1 MKIIKLIFSL
11 LLINIL
17 FSSSILISNQ
27 ALAQKHKQS
36 YEQNQ
41 LYNLSGLELKSA
53 SHRLGR
59 GRLRLDNV
67 EFIDDSLVLSSPINS
82 YHGAEVRTIERFGY
96 GVYSAIIKSDY
107 APGSFTAFFLYQD
120 VESKNDEIDIE
131 IHNDGSR
138 QVDFVTY
145 KDGVKTNK
153 VSQTL
158 DFDPVEDYYRYTID
172 YQPGLINFYVEGELL
187 ASFEDDLPDAEMK
200 LIVNHWWPVWL
211 ESERRQPASE
221 IYLKAIEVE

>member
-1 MKIIKLIFSL
+1 MKTIKLIAILFMV
-11 LLINIL
+11 LLI
-17 FSSSILISNQ
+17 SSSFLILDQAFAQRSSN
-27 ALAQKHKQS
+27 H
-36 YEQNQ
+36 ENNF
-41 LYNLSGLELKSA
+41 YNFSGLELFTA

-59 GRLRLDNV
+59 GRLRPNNV
-67 EFIDDSLVLSSPINS
+67 NLIDDKLVLSSPANS
-82 YHGAEVRTIERFGY
+82 YHGAEVRTKERYGY
-96 GVYSAIIKSDY
+96 GVYSATIKSDY

-120 VESKNDEIDIE
+120 VKSENDEIDIE

-138 QVDFVTY
+138 QIDFVTF

-172 YQPGLINFYVEGELL
+172 YQPGLINFYVEDELL

-200 LIVNHWWPVWL
+200 LMVNHWWPVWL
-211 ESERRQPASE
+211 ESERNQPESK
-221 IYLKAIEVE
+221 IYIKSIDLE